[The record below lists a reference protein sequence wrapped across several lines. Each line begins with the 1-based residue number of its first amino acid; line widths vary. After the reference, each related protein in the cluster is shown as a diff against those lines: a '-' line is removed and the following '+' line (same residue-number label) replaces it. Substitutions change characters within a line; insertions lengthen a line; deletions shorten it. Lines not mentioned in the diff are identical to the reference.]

1 MNFDSYLSKVLPKIN
16 SKSATA
22 VLELHK
28 DGGTIPFIAR
38 YRKEKT
44 GGLDEV
50 EVRDIIEAHTEFQEI
65 VTRKEF
71 VLKEIEKQGQLS
83 QDLVARIKA
92 ASDLAEIDEIY
103 RPFKK
108 KKKTKATV
116 AREAG
121 LEPLADWLW
130 KIGHGE
136 LADSTPLELKG
147 KEFLNVAAGVV
158 TYEHALKGAQD
169 IIVEIISNNPELRSI
184 MRRELF
190 EQGKV
195 ISKKTKEFKAHSKYE
210 MYADFTEKVQS
221 LRLPKASHRYLAM
234 RRGWQEGELTL
245 VIEGDMPLLAGH
257 FLKFACTAPQSQ
269 AADFLETCAKA
280 ALSQHVH
287 PSISNEIHRLLKD
300 EADRHAITVFS
311 ENVKRLLLA
320 SPFGAKCVLGVDPGL
335 RTGCKIALIGN
346 SGNHLSHTVVNI
358 LDNGAEDRAK
368 EMLKEIV
375 GRIEAVAVGNGTGG
389 REAFAFF
396 RKVLAGLDSKV
407 PVLFVNEAGASV
419 YSASEVAREEFPE
432 LDLTVRGA
440 ISIGR
445 RLQDPLAELVK
456 VDPKSIGVGQYQ
468 HDVNQTQLKKNL
480 DFVVESCVNQ
490 VGVDLNTA
498 SEYLLQYVSG
508 IGPALAKNIVNHR
521 KTALF
526 SDRSTLMKVPQFST
540 KAFEQAA
547 GFLRVPTS
555 QNPLDK
561 TGIHPE
567 RYAVVRDM
575 AHELGTTISQLLG
588 EGAKKILEHRTK
600 WVELVGQFTFDD
612 IVKELEKPGR
622 DPRDMFKAFA
632 FRDDIA
638 EIKDLKQ
645 DMICP
650 GIVTN
655 VTNFGAFVDIGVH
668 QDGLVH
674 ISELSNQFVDD
685 PQKIVHP
692 GDAVTVKVIGV
703 NIEKNQISLSMKTA
717 ESRPKVA
724 EERPRRAQQ
733 ERPRQERKPQDRSQ
747 QDRPRNNQPRTAD
760 GPRAHGGAHAGQQA
774 NGAARPAR
782 PPSGAPHRGKPNQ
795 RQDHR
800 PPMKPKA
807 PPLNNPFAALAS
819 LRDQLKKN

>member
-1 MNFDSYLSKVLPKIN
+1 MTFEAYLTRTVPGIPQ
-16 SKSATA
+16 KSAAA

-28 DGGTIPFIAR
+28 EGATIPFIAR

-44 GGLDEV
+44 GNLDEV
-50 EVRDIIEAHTEFQEI
+50 QVRNILEAFEEHQEI
-65 VTRKEF
+65 TKRKEF
-71 VLKEIEKQGQLS
+71 VMNEIEKQGQLS
-83 QDLVARIKA
+83 DDLKTRIQA
-92 ASDLAEIDEIY
+92 ANDLAEIDEIY

-108 KKKTKATV
+108 KKKTKATI

-121 LEPLADWLW
+121 LEPLANWLW
-130 KIGHGE
+130 DVGHGQIS
-136 LADSTPLELKG
+136 DSTALEIKG
-147 KEFLNVAAGVV
+147 KEFLNQPAGIV

-169 IIVEIISNNPELRSI
+169 IIVEKISNNPDLRAHT
-184 MRRELF
+184 RKELF
-190 EQGKV
+190 DNGKV
-195 ISKKTKEFKAHSKYE
+195 ISKKTKDFKAHSKYE
-210 MYADFTEKVQS
+210 MYADFSEKVQS
-221 LRLPKASHRYLAM
+221 LRTPKASHRYLAM

-245 VIEGDMPLLAGH
+245 TIEGDMPALEQFFVRNAVS
-257 FLKFACTAPQSQ
+257 APQSV
-269 AADFLETCAKA
+269 AGDFLEKCAKV

-300 EADRHAITVFS
+300 EADRHAIAVFS

-320 SPFGAKCVLGVDPGL
+320 SPFGAKFVLGVDPGL
-335 RTGCKIALIGN
+335 KTGCKIALVGS
-346 SGNHLSHTVVNI
+346 SGNYLSHTVINI
-358 LDNGAEDRAK
+358 LDNGAEERAK
-368 EMLKEIV
+368 EMLKELV

-396 RKVLAGLDSKV
+396 RKVLAALDSKV
-407 PVLFVNEAGASV
+407 PVVFVNEAGASV

-440 ISIGR
+440 ISIAR

-456 VDPKSIGVGQYQ
+456 IDPKSIGVGQYQ
-468 HDVNQTQLKKNL
+468 HDVDQNALKKSL

-521 KTALF
+521 KNALF
-526 SDRSTLMKVPQFST
+526 TDRDALMKVPHFSS

-547 GFLRVPTS
+547 GFLRVPNS

-567 RYAVVRDM
+567 RYSVVRDM
-575 AHELGTTISQLLG
+575 AHEMGTTISHLVG
-588 EGAKKILEHRTK
+588 AGAKKLLEHRTK
-600 WVELVGQFTFDD
+600 WAELVGEFTFDD

-622 DPRDMFKAFA
+622 DPRDPFKAFS

-638 EIKDLKQ
+638 ELKDLKEG
-645 DMICP
+645 MICP

-674 ISELSNQFVDD
+674 ISELSDQFVDD

-703 NIEKNQISLSMKTA
+703 NLEKNQISLSMKTGEA
-717 ESRPKVA
+717 KAQRPVEPRKPR
-724 EERPRRAQQ
+724 EERPRRQPPEQ
-733 ERPRQERKPQDRSQ
+733 R
-747 QDRPRNNQPRTAD
+747 QPRREG
-760 GPRAHGGAHAGQQA
+760 GPEGQRHAGGGQ
-774 NGAARPAR
+774 GP
-782 PPSGAPHRGKPNQ
+782 RGKPPQKRHDNKP
-795 RQDHR
+795 R
-800 PPMKPKA
+800 PPAKPKA
-807 PPLNNPFAALAS
+807 PPLNNPFAALAG
-819 LRDQLKKN
+819 LRDQLKKQ